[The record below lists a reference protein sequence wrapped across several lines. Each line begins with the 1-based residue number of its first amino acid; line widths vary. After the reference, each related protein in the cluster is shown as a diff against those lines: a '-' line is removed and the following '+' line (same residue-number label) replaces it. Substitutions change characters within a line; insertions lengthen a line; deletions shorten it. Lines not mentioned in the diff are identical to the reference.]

1 VVALHLYF
9 RGGSTA
15 NNTTTK
21 FPEHDSA
28 HPESSGGWVINRIH
42 GYNSDSWKLVD
53 WGNPVSPEEE
63 SMFTCEMVTFRSI
76 MSGKEANMCVYADD
90 DGISR
95 TIRPDKHLSHCDI
108 LPTLWKDGDHDETD
122 KSLYYV
128 EIGANIGSCVMEM
141 LLGTNAKI
149 IAFEP
154 HPMNVYN
161 IKKTVSQLDKS
172 YQDRLLLFPIG
183 LGSEIITSTIYSATG
198 NMGNSSK

>member
-1 VVALHLYF
+1 
-9 RGGSTA
+9 
-15 NNTTTK
+15 
-21 FPEHDSA
+21 
-28 HPESSGGWVINRIH
+28 
-42 GYNSDSWKLVD
+42 
-53 WGNPVSPEEE
+53 
-63 SMFTCEMVTFRSI
+63 
-76 MSGKEANMCVYADD
+76 
-90 DGISR
+90 
-95 TIRPDKHLSHCDI
+95 LSHCDI

>member
-1 VVALHLYF
+1 
-9 RGGSTA
+9 
-15 NNTTTK
+15 
-21 FPEHDSA
+21 
-28 HPESSGGWVINRIH
+28 
-42 GYNSDSWKLVD
+42 
-53 WGNPVSPEEE
+53 
-63 SMFTCEMVTFRSI
+63 
-76 MSGKEANMCVYADD
+76 MCVYADD

-95 TIRPDKHLSHCDI
+95 TIRSDKYLSHCYI
-108 LPTLWKDGDHDETD
+108 LPMLWKDGDHDETD

-149 IAFEP
+149 ITFEP

-161 IKKTVSQLDKS
+161 IKKTVSQVDKS

-183 LGSEIITSTIYSATG
+183 LGSKSITSTIYSVTG